1 VRANKASSSGNKNFS
16 LMIHLLKIS
25 INPLFLSNGRKRA
38 PRFSAVCPKKV
49 SKAYVFKIFLYTIVL
64 VAMGIFLYRKLK
76 QQDKTKV
83 NSPEI
88 EQIDHV
94 KIDSPD
100 Q

>member
-1 VRANKASSSGNKNFS
+1 MEERERPDFQQYV
-16 LMIHLLKIS
+16 
-25 INPLFLSNGRKRA
+25 
-38 PRFSAVCPKKV
+38 PKKV
-49 SKAYVFKIFLYTIVL
+49 SKAYVFK
-64 VAMGIFLYRKLK
+64 IFLYRKLK

-83 NSPEI
+83 NSPKI

>member
-1 VRANKASSSGNKNFS
+1 MEERERPDFQQYV
-16 LMIHLLKIS
+16 
-25 INPLFLSNGRKRA
+25 
-38 PRFSAVCPKKV
+38 PKKV